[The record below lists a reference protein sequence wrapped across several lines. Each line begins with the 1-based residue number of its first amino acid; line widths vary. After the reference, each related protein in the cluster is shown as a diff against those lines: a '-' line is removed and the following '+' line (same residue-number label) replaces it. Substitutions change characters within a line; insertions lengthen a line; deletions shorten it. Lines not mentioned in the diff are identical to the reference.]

1 MRAFR
6 PLRIAAISRETA
18 EVIAV
23 TLAVP
28 EQWRA
33 EFLAF
38 RPGQHVGVRAIV
50 GGEELRRSYSICGG
64 TSEGL
69 RIAIKRVSG
78 GRFSHWAHKSLQPGD
93 ELEVLPPAGRFLLA
107 DAGGAAR
114 HVVAFAAGVG
124 ITPIIA
130 IVRHALELEPQTSVT
145 LVFGNRTPDSV
156 LFAAELEDLKD
167 RHLGRF
173 TLLNVLSRSGESG
186 PPLLEGRITGAKVKA
201 LAGSAFMADAV
212 AHFYVCGPGAMI
224 GAVRDALRD
233 LGVARAQIHH
243 EFFTPAPLGDGA
255 PPAPVPVGAVAQ
267 QQGSVDADERAEAT
281 EAIAVLDGIERR
293 FMVPR
298 GGRVVDAALA
308 AGIRVP
314 YSCKGGMCCTCRAK
328 LVAGKVEM
336 VRNYSLEPW
345 ELALGFVLT
354 CQAVPVSQR
363 IVVDYD
369 CM

>member
-18 EVIAV
+18 EAIAV

-28 EQWRA
+28 EALRA

-38 RPGQHVGVRAIV
+38 KPGQHVGVRAIV

-64 TSEGL
+64 RADGL
-69 RIAIKRVSG
+69 RIAIKRVAG
-78 GRFSHWAHKSLQPGD
+78 GRFSHWAHTSLRPGD
-93 ELEVLPPAGRFLLA
+93 ALEVLPPAGRFVLP
-107 DAGGAAR
+107 DGGGAAR
-114 HVVAFAAGVG
+114 QVVAFAAGVG

-130 IVRHALELEPQTSVT
+130 IVRHALEREPQTSVT
-145 LVFGNRTPDSV
+145 LVFGNRTPDSA

-173 TLLNVLSRSGESG
+173 ILVNVLSRSGESG

-201 LAGSAFMADAV
+201 LAGSAFVPDAA

-224 GAVRDALRD
+224 GEVRDALRE
-233 LGVARAQIHH
+233 LGVARAQIHY
-243 EFFTPAPLGDGA
+243 ELFAPAPLADGA
-255 PPAPVPVGAVAQ
+255 SPPAPVAVAAVEQ
-267 QQGSVDADERAEAT
+267 SCGSADADAAGAT
-281 EAIAVLDGIERR
+281 EAIARLDGIERR
-293 FMVPR
+293 FLVPR

-328 LVAGKVEM
+328 LIAGRVEM

-354 CQAVPVSQR
+354 CQAIPVSQR
-363 IVVDYD
+363 IVIDYD